1 MRRPLAIATAVLV
14 CALVAAAPA
23 GARSVPPRFFGVMAN
38 GPLEAPGVDLVAED
52 AVMRSAG
59 VETIRMPMQWS
70 RLQPYR
76 LVSDIPAADRARFTV
91 ARGVPMDFG
100 ALDLRVGAAARNGLD
115 VLGLVLETPA
125 WAATARG
132 NVFSPPRDPVD
143 YVRGLLALID
153 RYGPHGSFWTANPE
167 LPERPVRHWQ
177 IWNEPSLPRYFAV
190 KGGFAKPYVRLLAA
204 AYRAVKAADPGATVV
219 SAGLPNFSWR
229 DLESLYRAG
238 LRARGHLD
246 AVAVHPFTGRPADS
260 VRILRRVRAV
270 MDRHGDRRTPIW
282 VTEVSW
288 PSGRG
293 KAVSNQRWVTTQ
305 AGEATKVREVYA
317 AYAAAWRSL
326 RLERAYW
333 YAWATVDRDS
343 PNAFDYAGLR
353 TYTRGGRF
361 VDKPAVAAY
370 RSVTRRYG

>member
-1 MRRPLAIATAVLV
+1 MRRLLVIATVALA
-14 CALVAAAPA
+14 CALALAASA

-38 GPLEAPGVDLVAED
+38 GPLEVPGVDLVAED

-70 RLQPYR
+70 QLQPYR
-76 LVSDIPAADRARFTV
+76 RLSGVPAGDRARFTV
-91 ARGVPMDFG
+91 VDGVPTDFT
-100 ALDLRVGAAARNGLD
+100 ALDARVGAAAANGLD
-115 VLGLVLETPA
+115 VLGLVLESPG
-125 WAATARG
+125 WAASDRST
-132 NVFSPPRDPVD
+132 VFSPPRDPAD
-143 YVRGLLALID
+143 YARVLRSLIG
-153 RYGPHGSFWTANPE
+153 RYGPSGTFWTAHPG
-167 LPERPVRHWQ
+167 LPRLPVRRWQ

-219 SAGLPNFSWR
+219 TAGLPNFSWR

-238 LRARGHLD
+238 LRAHGHFD
-246 AVAVHPFTGRPADS
+246 AVAVHPFTGKPADS
-260 VRILRRVRAV
+260 VRILRNVRAV
-270 MDRHGDRRTPIW
+270 MDRHGDRRSGIW

-317 AYAAAWRSL
+317 AYVKARRSL

-333 YAWATVDRDS
+333 YTWATVDRDS

-361 VDKPAVAAY
+361 VDKPALAAY
-370 RSVTRRYG
+370 RRVARRYG